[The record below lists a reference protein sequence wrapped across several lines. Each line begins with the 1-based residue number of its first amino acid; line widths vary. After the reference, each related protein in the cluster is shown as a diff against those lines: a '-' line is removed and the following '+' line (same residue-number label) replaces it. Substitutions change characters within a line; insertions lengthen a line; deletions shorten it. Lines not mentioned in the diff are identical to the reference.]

1 MDLKFNKDCL
11 FVSFEVVGDSNV
23 DIVGYV
29 TGLDGQKLLSLKEAM
44 ELPDASDDED
54 YKEEGESEKEEE
66 KDESEE
72 EKEEGESEE
81 KEDSKEEE
89 KEEEE
94 EEEEEKEESEEKEEE
109 KEEEE
114 EKEPIEEAPRNAVD
128 FNQPVFLSSSPSP
141 IGIQTSRQVYK
152 VPRYREGHGSVA
164 YQWPSRSDFLPLDP
178 SHR

>member
-54 YKEEGESEKEEE
+54 YKEEGESE
-66 KDESEE
+66 
-72 EKEEGESEE
+72 E

-89 KEEEE
+89 E
-94 EEEEEKEESEEKEEE
+94 EESESDEEIATPLAS
-109 KEEEE
+109 KRIV
-114 EKEPIEEAPRNAVD
+114 P
-128 FNQPVFLSSSPSP
+128 LSSMDEAAASNRSTLSHSFNTEC
-141 IGIQTSRQVYK
+141 ISYYK
-152 VPRYREGHGSVA
+152 KR
-164 YQWPSRSDFLPLDP
+164 L
-178 SHR
+178 

>member
-54 YKEEGESEKEEE
+54 YKEEGESESEE
-66 KDESEE
+66 KGESEE

-81 KEDSKEEE
+81 KEENNKEEE
-89 KEEEE
+89 RET
-94 EEEEEKEESEEKEEE
+94 
-109 KEEEE
+109 
-114 EKEPIEEAPRNAVD
+114 IEEAPRNAVD

-141 IGIQTSRQVYK
+141 IGIQTPRQVYK

-164 YQWPSRSDFLPLDP
+164 YQWSSRSDFLPLDP
-178 SHR
+178 PHR

>member
-23 DIVGYV
+23 DIVGYI

-54 YKEEGESEKEEE
+54 YKEEGESE
-66 KDESEE
+66 
-72 EKEEGESEE
+72 E
-81 KEDSKEEE
+81 KEDS

-94 EEEEEKEESEEKEEE
+94 EEEEESEEK
-109 KEEEE
+109 EE

-128 FNQPVFLSSSPSP
+128 FNQPVSSP
-141 IGIQTSRQVYK
+141 
-152 VPRYREGHGSVA
+152 
-164 YQWPSRSDFLPLDP
+164 LPP
-178 SHR
+178 HP

>member
-54 YKEEGESEKEEE
+54 YKEEGESE
-66 KDESEE
+66 
-72 EKEEGESEE
+72 E

-89 KEEEE
+89 
-94 EEEEEKEESEEKEEE
+94 EESEEKKAEAEEE
-109 KEEEE
+109 SEEKEE

-128 FNQPVFLSSSPSP
+128 FNQPVSSP
-141 IGIQTSRQVYK
+141 
-152 VPRYREGHGSVA
+152 
-164 YQWPSRSDFLPLDP
+164 LPP
-178 SHR
+178 HP

>member
-72 EKEEGESEE
+72 EKEES
-81 KEDSKEEE
+81 
-89 KEEEE
+89 
-94 EEEEEKEESEEKEEE
+94 EKEEE
-109 KEEEE
+109 KEENNKEE

-128 FNQPVFLSSSPSP
+128 FNQPVSSP
-141 IGIQTSRQVYK
+141 
-152 VPRYREGHGSVA
+152 
-164 YQWPSRSDFLPLDP
+164 LPP
-178 SHR
+178 HS

>member
-54 YKEEGESEKEEE
+54 YKEEGESE
-66 KDESEE
+66 
-72 EKEEGESEE
+72 E
-81 KEDSKEEE
+81 KEDS

-94 EEEEEKEESEEKEEE
+94 EEEEESEEK
-109 KEEEE
+109 EE

-128 FNQPVFLSSSPSP
+128 FNQPVSSP
-141 IGIQTSRQVYK
+141 
-152 VPRYREGHGSVA
+152 
-164 YQWPSRSDFLPLDP
+164 LPP
-178 SHR
+178 HP

>member
-54 YKEEGESEKEEE
+54 YKEEGESE
-66 KDESEE
+66 
-72 EKEEGESEE
+72 E
-81 KEDSKEEE
+81 KEDSK
-89 KEEEE
+89 EE
-94 EEEEEKEESEEKEEE
+94 EEEEEKEESEEKKEEE
-109 KEEEE
+109 EEESEEKEE

-128 FNQPVFLSSSPSP
+128 FNQPVSSPL
-141 IGIQTSRQVYK
+141 
-152 VPRYREGHGSVA
+152 
-164 YQWPSRSDFLPLDP
+164 LPHP
-178 SHR
+178 

>member
-44 ELPDASDDED
+44 ELPDTSDDED
-54 YKEEGESEKEEE
+54 Y
-66 KDESEE
+66 
-72 EKEEGESEE
+72 KEEGESEE

-89 KEEEE
+89 
-94 EEEEEKEESEEKEEE
+94 EEEEKEESEEKKEEE
-109 KEEEE
+109 EEESEEKEE

-128 FNQPVFLSSSPSP
+128 FNQPVSSPLSP
-141 IGIQTSRQVYK
+141 H
-152 VPRYREGHGSVA
+152 P
-164 YQWPSRSDFLPLDP
+164 
-178 SHR
+178 

>member
-54 YKEEGESEKEEE
+54 YKEEGESE
-66 KDESEE
+66 
-72 EKEEGESEE
+72 E
-81 KEDSKEEE
+81 KEDSKE
-89 KEEEE
+89 K
-94 EEEEEKEESEEKEEE
+94 
-109 KEEEE
+109 EE

-128 FNQPVFLSSSPSP
+128 FNQPVSSP
-141 IGIQTSRQVYK
+141 
-152 VPRYREGHGSVA
+152 
-164 YQWPSRSDFLPLDP
+164 LPP
-178 SHR
+178 HP

>member
-72 EKEEGESEE
+72 EKEER
-81 KEDSKEEE
+81 
-89 KEEEE
+89 
-94 EEEEEKEESEEKEEE
+94 EEEEEKEENNKEEE
-109 KEEEE
+109 R
-114 EKEPIEEAPRNAVD
+114 EPIEEAPRNAVD

-141 IGIQTSRQVYK
+141 IGIQTPRQVYK

-178 SHR
+178 THRRSTGQ

>member
-54 YKEEGESEKEEE
+54 YKEEGESE
-66 KDESEE
+66 
-72 EKEEGESEE
+72 SEE
-81 KEDSKEEE
+81 KGDS

-94 EEEEEKEESEEKEEE
+94 EEEEEKEESEEKKEEEEEESEEKEEE
-109 KEEEE
+109 KEENNKEE
-114 EKEPIEEAPRNAVD
+114 ERETIEEAPRNAVD
-128 FNQPVFLSSSPSP
+128 FNQPVSSP
-141 IGIQTSRQVYK
+141 
-152 VPRYREGHGSVA
+152 
-164 YQWPSRSDFLPLDP
+164 LPP
-178 SHR
+178 HP